1 MDGRNQKKWV
11 LSCGRFSPH
20 EGASAEARVRAMES
34 YVARLAEEMEFLIAE
49 LGREVAAVSA
59 EVSAVVSAAGSAA
72 GSAAAETKNEEG

>member
-1 MDGRNQKKWV
+1 M
-11 LSCGRFSPH
+11 
-20 EGASAEARVRAMES
+20 EARVRAMES

-59 EVSAVVSAAGSAA
+59 EVSAAVSAA

>member
-20 EGASAEARVRAMES
+20 EGASAEARVRAVES

-49 LGREVAAVSA
+49 LGRAVDAA
-59 EVSAVVSAAGSAA
+59 
-72 GSAAAETKNEEG
+72 SAAAMAAVTAASAVSETENEEG